1 MKLKLFLII
10 FIIALS
16 ALAYFGYPIIRSRY
30 FDSEQKIIITNPSAQ
45 DAEKTSKTNTDA
57 EQTSQESKAT
67 FESDSLK
74 ISVNP
79 SDCDNECS
87 NFKKDDEL
95 EYCKEICGLS
105 ALEKTEKPDG
115 CENKL
120 GIQKDYCL
128 KDLGIEKKDFKIC
141 EQISDNGI
149 KKTCQNRIT
158 EDIME
163 NL

>member
-10 FIIALS
+10 FIIALF
-16 ALAYFGYPIIRSRY
+16 ALAYFGYPIVKSRY
-30 FDSEQKIIITNPSAQ
+30 FSSEQKIIITNPGAQ
-45 DAEKTSKTNTDA
+45 NSKKNYETDA
-57 EQTSQESKAT
+57 KQTNQADRET

-79 SDCDNECS
+79 PDCDNECS

-95 EYCKEICGLS
+95 EYCKEVCGLS

-115 CENKL
+115 CENKS

-141 EQISDNGI
+141 EQISDSGI

-163 NL
+163 SI